1 MSENKEKLT
10 LILFFEDQWADC
22 VKMMQRVNGRLDEQK
37 MIIRSPNMGT
47 LNVTR
52 KDYYTENRKLCF
64 KEFFF
69 SFKFHVSD
77 VRLELPYKEKFYLLE
92 GSKYNKDFLKKHK
105 KQILGMAKYNPKLEL
120 VDMELLPTA

>member
-1 MSENKEKLT
+1 MSSEKLTPT

-22 VKMMQRVNGRLDEQK
+22 VKMMQRVNGRLDDQK
-37 MIIRSPNMGT
+37 MVIRSPNIGT
-47 LNVTR
+47 LDVTR
-52 KDYYTENRKLCF
+52 KDYYYENKKLCF
-64 KEFFF
+64 NEFFF
-69 SFKFHVSD
+69 CLKFHISD
-77 VRLELPYKEKFYLLE
+77 VRLDLPYTEKFYLLE